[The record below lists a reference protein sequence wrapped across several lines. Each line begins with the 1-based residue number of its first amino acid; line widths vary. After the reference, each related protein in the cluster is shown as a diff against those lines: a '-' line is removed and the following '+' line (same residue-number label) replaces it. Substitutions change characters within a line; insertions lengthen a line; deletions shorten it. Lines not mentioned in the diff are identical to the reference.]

1 MRRAILA
8 RGLACGALIA
18 VVLSGAQAAGAQPRT
33 ASRAPLRP
41 GLAAY
46 DWHNASE
53 FSPAEA
59 RQRLRFLSAN
69 GFRTVYLDLGDYL
82 DVADQP
88 VSEAQQARLRQ
99 LKQALRRYV
108 AAASSYG
115 LAVHAVGGGPDW
127 VHEERRYLGAKVV
140 QLVAEYNLGVSATER
155 LGGVQLD
162 IEPYLDPGFFADEQ
176 ASLTAFLVTLQGI
189 VDTYRPLR
197 TDPANLRLQLGFVIP
212 FWFDGDHEA
221 PGPVLFNGTTK
232 PAAYHIIDMVADL
245 PTAYVLVMSYRN
257 FAPGI
262 DGSIY
267 HARREFRYARGVGAA
282 CGLVI
287 GQEYANSP
295 PPKITFHGH
304 PRRTFQ
310 QAAYQIAYAFRD
322 SPQFRGLSIHDL
334 DSYMAAME

>member
-1 MRRAILA
+1 
-8 RGLACGALIA
+8 
-18 VVLSGAQAAGAQPRT
+18 
-33 ASRAPLRP
+33 
-41 GLAAY
+41 
-46 DWHNASE
+46 
-53 FSPAEA
+53 
-59 RQRLRFLSAN
+59 
-69 GFRTVYLDLGDYL
+69 
-82 DVADQP
+82 
-88 VSEAQQARLRQ
+88 
-99 LKQALRRYV
+99 
-108 AAASSYG
+108 
-115 LAVHAVGGGPDW
+115 
-127 VHEERRYLGAKVV
+127 
-140 QLVAEYNLGVSATER
+140 
-155 LGGVQLD
+155 
-162 IEPYLDPGFFADEQ
+162 
-176 ASLTAFLVTLQGI
+176 
-189 VDTYRPLR
+189 
-197 TDPANLRLQLGFVIP
+197 
-212 FWFDGDHEA
+212 
-221 PGPVLFNGTTK
+221 VLFNGTTK